1 MKKLFSLP
9 CLCPTKRVERSRGEA
24 GHTLWAS
31 FRINFA
37 LLFDIAR
44 LLRSRAHLA
53 KKIQQIS
60 SFYKRA
66 ILSNC
71 EVYRAVVFHFTLVKF
86 VENDVKVLYHSVLEA
101 THI

>member
-1 MKKLFSLP
+1 M
-9 CLCPTKRVERSRGEA
+9 
-24 GHTLWAS
+24 
-31 FRINFA
+31 
-37 LLFDIAR
+37 
-44 LLRSRAHLA
+44 A

-71 EVYRAVVFHFTLVKF
+71 EVHRAVVFHFTLVKF

-101 THI
+101 MHI